1 VRLVG
6 ARQALERG
14 ARALPMLVL
23 VSLIVLG
30 GWLAA
35 RWVVY
40 FASPAETP
48 VLLPLEPLQLDAI
61 ARAVADGHV
70 FGIAETGGA
79 AVTSLNVKLKGVFAT
94 SDSGVAILNT
104 GGRDEPRR
112 VGAELAPGIV
122 LESLH
127 ARHVV
132 LNRNGARE
140 HVNLEERASGAA
152 IVASARPGT
161 APRVPQASVPSP
173 LGSPPTGAT
182 PVPPMRPGPSAGF
195 QFQRPEP
202 YAPVGDVATEPQP
215 APQPAV
221 GTLLPQPA
229 IGAPPPQPAVA
240 APPSELITSGS
251 SQGLVIQAIPQGS
264 MLERLGL
271 QPGDVVRSV
280 NGEPV
285 TSESDVARI
294 LQQRGIQGSFSAE
307 VQRGGITIPLAVGG
321 QQR

>member
-1 VRLVG
+1 MRLAG

-14 ARALPMLVL
+14 ARALPMIVL

-40 FASPAETP
+40 FASPAEAP
-48 VLLPLEPLQLDAI
+48 VLTPPESLQLDAV
-61 ARAVADGHV
+61 ARVVADGHV
-70 FGIAETGGA
+70 FGIAEAGGA
-79 AVTSLNVKLKGVFAT
+79 SVTSLNVKLKGVFAT

-140 HVNLEERASGAA
+140 QVNLEERGSGAA
-152 IVASARPGT
+152 DVATARPPATPRVLQASA
-161 APRVPQASVPSP
+161 P
-173 LGSPPTGAT
+173 LPPASPPRGTT
-182 PVPPMRPGPSAGF
+182 PVPPVRPVPGAGF
-195 QFQRPEP
+195 QFPRPEP

-221 GTLLPQPA
+221 GVGTPPPQPA
-229 IGAPPPQPAVA
+229 VGTPSPQPAVA

-280 NGEPV
+280 NGEAV

-307 VQRGGITIPLAVGG
+307 VQRGGMTIPLAVGG
-321 QQR
+321 Q

>member
-1 VRLVG
+1 MRLAG

-14 ARALPMLVL
+14 ARALPMIVL

-40 FASPAETP
+40 FASPAEAP
-48 VLLPLEPLQLDAI
+48 VLPPPESLQLDAI

-70 FGIAETGGA
+70 FGIAEAGGA
-79 AVTSLNVKLKGVFAT
+79 SVTSLNVKLKGVFAT
-94 SDSGVAILNT
+94 GDSGVAILNT

-140 HVNLEERASGAA
+140 QVNLEERASGAA
-152 IVASARPGT
+152 IVATARPPT

-173 LGSPPTGAT
+173 PASPPTGAT

-221 GTLLPQPA
+221 GVDATPA
-229 IGAPPPQPAVA
+229 TRGRNATPA
-240 APPSELITSGS
+240 TSGRRAAFGADHQWLFS
-251 SQGLVIQAIPQGS
+251 GA
-264 MLERLGL
+264 RD
-271 QPGDVVRSV
+271 PGDPARQHARAPGPAAWGRRPI
-280 NGEPV
+280 GE
-285 TSESDVARI
+285 R
-294 LQQRGIQGSFSAE
+294 
-307 VQRGGITIPLAVGG
+307 RGGDK
-321 QQR
+321 